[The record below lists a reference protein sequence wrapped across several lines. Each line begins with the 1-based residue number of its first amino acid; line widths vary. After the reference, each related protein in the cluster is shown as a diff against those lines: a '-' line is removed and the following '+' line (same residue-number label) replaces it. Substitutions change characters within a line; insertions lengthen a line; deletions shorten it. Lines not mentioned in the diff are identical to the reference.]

1 MECEARTR
9 NSGCGARQL
18 PDSDHKVEGS
28 SLNSSTRSYL
38 LMFLVPV
45 IAVVVAACGGNDST
59 SAETSTPAVVA
70 TATATVVPPTP
81 SPAPPAA
88 TATPEADPVL
98 TTVEVVRALTP
109 SVVQIITSQFTMG
122 MENELVP
129 TGLGTGIIL
138 DREGHIL
145 TNNHVVQG
153 AQAINVILDT
163 GETFPATLIGGDL
176 NTDTAVVRIDA
187 DGLKPAR
194 LGDSTMVEIGED
206 VIAIGHALG
215 LAGGPTVSKG
225 VVSALGRSLETD
237 ARTQTTIVDL
247 IQTDASINPGNSGG
261 PLVNDRGEVIGI
273 NTAII
278 QQSQGQGTVTQGI
291 GFAIRINNAM
301 EVALQLIAK
310 GFVTRGYLGVSP
322 INVNPARASQFD
334 LPVDRGVLLYRMGS
348 NSAAHR
354 AGLRDGDL
362 LIQLDDRPI
371 SNTGD
376 LSKFLLEHPPGDT
389 VDATIYPA
397 GSDKTVVRRVTLGER
412 LE

>member
-1 MECEARTR
+1 M
-9 NSGCGARQL
+9 
-18 PDSDHKVEGS
+18 
-28 SLNSSTRSYL
+28 NSSTRSYL

-59 SAETSTPAVVA
+59 STETSTPTVVD

-109 SVVQIITSQFTMG
+109 SVVQIVTSQFTMG

-153 AQAINVILDT
+153 AQAINVILDN
-163 GETFPATLIGGDL
+163 GETFPATLIGSDL

-291 GFAIRINNAM
+291 GFAIGINNAM

-322 INVNPARASQFD
+322 INVNPARASQFN
-334 LPVDRGVLLYRMGS
+334 LPVDQGVLLYRVGS
-348 NSAAHR
+348 NSAARR

-397 GSDKTVVRRVTLGER
+397 GVAGLYHRDKTVVRRVTLGER
-412 LE
+412 PE

>member
-1 MECEARTR
+1 
-9 NSGCGARQL
+9 
-18 PDSDHKVEGS
+18 
-28 SLNSSTRSYL
+28 
-38 LMFLVPV
+38 MFLVPV

-59 SAETSTPAVVA
+59 SAETSTPTVVA
-70 TATATVVPPTP
+70 TTTATVVPPTP

-109 SVVQIITSQFTMG
+109 SVVQIVTSQFTMG

-153 AQAINVILDT
+153 AHGINVILDT
-163 GETFPATLIGGDL
+163 GETFTATLIGGDL

-278 QQSQGQGTVTQGI
+278 QQSQGQGTVTHGI
-291 GFAIRINNAM
+291 GFAIGINNAM

-334 LPVDRGVLLYRMGS
+334 LPVDRGVLLYRVGS

-354 AGLRDGDL
+354 AGLRNGDL

-412 LE
+412 PE

>member
-1 MECEARTR
+1 
-9 NSGCGARQL
+9 
-18 PDSDHKVEGS
+18 
-28 SLNSSTRSYL
+28 
-38 LMFLVPV
+38 
-45 IAVVVAACGGNDST
+45 
-59 SAETSTPAVVA
+59 
-70 TATATVVPPTP
+70 
-81 SPAPPAA
+81 
-88 TATPEADPVL
+88 
-98 TTVEVVRALTP
+98 VEVVRALTP
-109 SVVQIITSQFTMG
+109 SVVQIVTSQFTMG